1 MPNQSILF
9 DLLNNSKVEQA
20 SITIYLT
27 NHTISGIV
35 ANVNNDTV
43 ELHTGSSSRCV
54 VVLNRIEAISFA

>member
-1 MPNQSILF
+1 MPNQSVFF

-27 NHTISGIV
+27 NHLISGIV

-54 VVLNRIEAISFA
+54 VMLDRIEAISFT